1 MSRIEKGEGVVER
14 DIDWVGKH
22 NMDMVS
28 RREKENN
35 KER

>member
-1 MSRIEKGEGVVER
+1 MSRIEREKWDGER
-14 DIDWVGKH
+14 DIDWDEKH

-35 KER
+35 RER